1 MSWQAGVVPFDG
13 DEINRETALRWLGDL
28 WEILAVTHGGM
39 TDEDQVVRA
48 AFGRLLRELGQF
60 TEAIRTAL
68 EDGEVF
74 QILDDL
80 DDEQRQAGAVVLEP
94 ELLEVA
100 RVAFEPL
107 YDSNV
112 LVRHAACSLLGDLR
126 DVVQAAV
133 KAIETGDPIDLVENE
148 VVPAQLA
155 ALAGL
160 LDVHAKE
167 GNPHPRVYAK
177 LSSSLVEMLAAA

>member
-1 MSWQAGVVPFDG
+1 MGETREIPGGLVPLG
-13 DEINRETALRWLGDL
+13 EATITREGAIEWMREDL
-28 WEILAVTHGGM
+28 
-39 TDEDQVVRA
+39 
-48 AFGRLLRELGQF
+48 
-60 TEAIRTAL
+60 
-68 EDGEVF
+68 
-74 QILDDL
+74 
-80 DDEQRQAGAVVLEP
+80 P